1 MAFPRGCSYSRKST
15 NHDVLYGSEVRP
27 KAILALEDGRTFEG
41 RSFGKLGE
49 TEGEVVFNTG
59 LCGYQEVLTDPSYA
73 GQIVTMTYP
82 HIGNYGVN
90 REDVES
96 TRPQV
101 AGFVVREAS
110 TVASSWRASGE
121 LHRYLEE
128 AGVVGV
134 SEIDT
139 RALTRHL
146 RTHGAKRGVISTL
159 ARDHDTLVARA
170 RASRSMV
177 GLDLAREVTCA
188 GSYRVLANGRH
199 EGPGSGESAGSG
211 EGAGWGE
218 SPGGRAGS
226 RALHVVAYD
235 FGIKQNILRMLAAAG
250 CDVTVVP
257 ATTSAP
263 EVLTLAP
270 DGVFLS
276 NGPGDPE
283 PCAYAIEAAREL
295 MAVRPM
301 FGICLGH
308 QIMGL
313 ACGGR
318 TFKLKFGHRGANH
331 PVKNLATGQV
341 EITAQNHGF
350 AVEPSLFDR
359 PEFILTHV
367 NLNDGTVEG
376 FRHRDLPCF
385 SVQYHPEASPGPH
398 DSHYLFQEFLKLMAS
413 AREPRAASVPA
424 FA

>member
-1 MAFPRGCSYSRKST
+1 MST
-15 NHDVLYGSEVRP
+15 NGVR
-27 KAILALEDGRTFEG
+27 ATLALEDGLVLEG
-41 RSFGKLGE
+41 RSFGARGE
-49 TEGEVVFNTG
+49 TTGEVVFNTA

-90 REDVES
+90 RDDVES
-96 TRPQV
+96 AGPQV
-101 AGFVVREAS
+101 AGFIVREVS
-110 TVASSWRASGE
+110 TKASSWRASGE

-128 AGVVGV
+128 AGVVGI

-146 RTHGAKRGVISTL
+146 RTHGAKRGVVSTL
-159 ARDHDTLVARA
+159 GADRDELVAKA

-177 GLDLAREVTCA
+177 GLDLAREVTCPEPYHFQPA
-188 GSYRVLANGRH
+188 QELRPRSYK
-199 EGPGSGESAGSG
+199 
-211 EGAGWGE
+211 
-218 SPGGRAGS
+218 
-226 RALHVVAYD
+226 VVAYD
-235 FGIKQNILRMLAAAG
+235 FGMKQNILRMLTGVG

-257 ATTSAP
+257 ATTPASD
-263 EVLTLAP
+263 TLALKP

-283 PCAYAIEAAREL
+283 PCAYAVEASRRIMDARVPL
-295 MAVRPM
+295 

-308 QIMGL
+308 QILGL

-331 PVKNLATGQV
+331 PVKNLQTGHV
-341 EITAQNHGF
+341 EVTSQNHGF
-350 AVEPSLFDR
+350 SVDPALFER
-359 PEFILTHV
+359 PEFELTHV

-376 FRHRDLPCF
+376 FRHRQLPVI

-398 DSHYLFQEFLKLMAS
+398 DSHYLFGDFIKLME
-413 AREPRAASVPA
+413 ARRQP
-424 FA
+424 